1 MLTLAFCA
9 DTWSIWKLI
18 GDILTIF
25 KIVIP
30 VIIIIMGAI
39 DLGKAVVSSDEKEI
53 KKATSSLMRRFIAG
67 IIIFFIP
74 TIVNVVF
81 NILDNFGEVRSD
93 YTICSSCVASPS
105 GCETEAETFCAYDS
119 EGKSTLTTEGE
130 TGTDPCMD
138 KDVLFPDAE

>member
-9 DTWSIWKLI
+9 ETWSIWNLV

-53 KKATSSLMRRFIAG
+53 KKATGSLMRRFIAG

-81 NILDNFGEVRSD
+81 NIIDNFNGDVKD
-93 YTICSSCVASPS
+93 DFVVCSSCLSSPS
-105 GCETEAETFCAYDS
+105 GCEEAAFNHCYTTNEDGSVTSTGECGSVEWSTMSSPAS
-119 EGKSTLTTEGE
+119 E
-130 TGTDPCMD
+130 
-138 KDVLFPDAE
+138 